1 MKTADDLD
9 QRRAL
14 FVLNGLPN
22 IGPVTL
28 KHLLDSFENDA
39 VAILNATRKELIRVK
54 GVSDVIADT
63 IAHWRER
70 FDLEREETLL
80 EKHGASNV
88 NFQEADYP
96 PMLKEI
102 YDPPICLYFLGDYRI
117 SQPAIAIVGTR
128 RPTLYGRGVAKR
140 LARELAQIG
149 FCIVSGLARGIDS
162 EAHEGALEAKGKT
175 VAVLGC
181 GLDIIYPPENLD
193 LYRRIASS
201 GAIVSEFPF
210 GRRADKQSFPMRN
223 RVISGI
229 CLATIVV
236 ESNVNGGSMIT
247 ARFTGEQGR
256 MIFAVPGHIDQ
267 ASSQGYHQL
276 LRDGATLLN
285 STDDVIEE
293 LRLSG
298 QLELTYAGSGDNE
311 TVTKN
316 ALPELD
322 VLESKI
328 AHCFDDGSAHY
339 ADAIAELTQLSQSD
353 VASGL
358 MMLELK
364 RVLAKRADGA
374 FEKFH

>member
-1 MKTADDLD
+1 MD

-14 FVLNGLPN
+14 FILNGLPS
-22 IGPVTL
+22 IGSVTL
-28 KHLLDSFENDA
+28 KHLLDHFENDA
-39 VAILNATRKELIRVK
+39 VAILNATRKELLGVK

-63 IAHWRER
+63 VAHWSER
-70 FDLEREETLL
+70 FDLEKEETLL
-80 EKHGASNV
+80 EKHGAFNV
-88 NFQEADYP
+88 NFQEADYS
-96 PMLKEI
+96 PMLKGI

-117 SQPAIAIVGTR
+117 AQPSIAIVGTR

-140 LARELAQIG
+140 LAR
-149 FCIVSGLARGIDS
+149 GIDS
-162 EAHEGALEAKGKT
+162 EAHEGTLEANGKT

-181 GLDIIYPPENLD
+181 GLDIIYPSENLD
-193 LYRRIASS
+193 LYRRIVKS
-201 GAIVSEFPF
+201 GTIVSEFPF
-210 GRRADKQSFPMRN
+210 GRRADKQSFPMRI

-229 CLATIVV
+229 CLATIIV

-256 MIFAVPGHIDQ
+256 LIFAVPGHIDQ
-267 ASSQGYHQL
+267 AASQGCHQL

-298 QLELTYAGSGDNE
+298 QLELPYAGSANSE
-311 TVTKN
+311 ARAKN
-316 ALPELD
+316 VLPELD
-322 VLESKI
+322 PLESKI

-339 ADAIAELTQLSQSD
+339 ADAIADLTQLSQSD

-364 RVLAKRADGA
+364 RVLAKRADSA
-374 FEKFH
+374 FENFH

>member
-1 MKTADDLD
+1 MKTGDDLD

-14 FVLNGLPN
+14 FVLNGLPS

-28 KHLLDSFENDA
+28 KHLLDHFENDA
-39 VAILNATRKELIRVK
+39 VAILNATRKDLLRVK

-63 IAHWRER
+63 IAHWSER
-70 FDLEREETLL
+70 FDLVKEESLL

-117 SQPAIAIVGTR
+117 AQPSIAIVGTR

-140 LARELAQIG
+140 LARELAQMG

-162 EAHEGALEAKGKT
+162 EAHEGALEANGKT

-193 LYRRIASS
+193 LYRRIVKS
-201 GAIVSEFPF
+201 GAVVSEFPF

-256 MIFAVPGHIDQ
+256 LIFAVPGHIDQ
-267 ASSQGYHQL
+267 AASQGCHQL

-285 STDDVIEE
+285 STEDVIEE

-298 QLELTYAGSGDNE
+298 QLELPYARSANSE
-311 TVTKN
+311 ASAKSV
-316 ALPELD
+316 LPELD
-322 VLESKI
+322 PLESKI

-339 ADAIAELTQLSQSD
+339 ADGIADLTQLSQSD

>member
-1 MKTADDLD
+1 MVENLD

-14 FVLNGLPN
+14 FILNGLPT

-28 KHLLDSFENDA
+28 KHLLECFENDA
-39 VAILNATRKELIRVK
+39 VGILNASRRDLMQVN
-54 GVSDVIADT
+54 GVSEVISGAIT
-63 IAHWRER
+63 QWQEY
-70 FDLEREETLL
+70 FDLIKEEELL
-80 EKHGASNV
+80 KKHKASFV
-88 NFQEADYP
+88 TFQDDDYP

-102 YDPPICLYFLGDYRI
+102 YDPPIGLYFLGEYRI
-117 SQPAIAIVGTR
+117 AQPSIAIVGTR
-128 RPTLYGRGVAKR
+128 QPTLYGRGVARR
-140 LARELAQIG
+140 LARELEQAG
-149 FCIVSGLARGIDS
+149 FCIVSGMARGIDS
-162 EAHEGALEAKGKT
+162 QAHEGALEANGRT

-181 GLDIIYPPENLD
+181 GTDIIYPPDNLE
-193 LYRRIASS
+193 LYRRITET

-210 GRRADKQSFPMRN
+210 GRRADRQSFPMRN

-247 ARFTGEQGR
+247 ARFAGEQGR
-256 MIFAVPGHIDQ
+256 HLFAVPGRIDQ
-267 ASSQGYHQL
+267 ASSQGCHQL

-285 STDDVIEE
+285 SIEDVIDE

-298 QLELTYAGSGDNE
+298 QLELFFDQDSAHNSTGNDPLIGLGE
-311 TVTKN
+311 I
-316 ALPELD
+316 EI
-322 VLESKI
+322 KI
-328 AHCFDDGSAHY
+328 AHCFEDGSIHFP
-339 ADAIAELTQLSQSD
+339 DTVTELTQLSQNE

-374 FEKFH
+374 FEKVY